1 MKNVYEIDGVL
12 IRDSKE
18 GFAARKARILA
29 ARAKSDAKKHM
40 QQKAMREE
48 FDSLAD
54 MPEDGEII
62 IAGVKVRE
70 VAPLPPHMVYRK
82 PSAEPL
88 FKLVRKNND
97 HEDDG
102 A

>member
-54 MPEDGEII
+54 LPEDDFEIRTKAARDARI
-62 IAGVKVRE
+62 DAAWNGR
-70 VAPLPPHMVYRK
+70 
-82 PSAEPL
+82 
-88 FKLVRKNND
+88 NND